1 MNEYDYDLWGLDV
14 NNFEI
19 LPAAAVLLKRNNS
32 KRKRKSFRNTKEK
45 AKEIRNTKEKAK
57 EIRNTKELRNNCE
70 TPLKPHTAD
79 ASSVMPTTHG
89 FASSACAHKTEVRSS
104 AGLLQPC

>member
-1 MNEYDYDLWGLDV
+1 MNMTMTYGLDV

-19 LPAAAVLLKRNNS
+19 LPAAAVHLKRNIS

-70 TPLKPHTAD
+70 TSLKPQIL
-79 ASSVMPTTHG
+79 PTP
-89 FASSACAHKTEVRSS
+89 AV
-104 AGLLQPC
+104 

>member
-45 AKEIRNTKEKAK
+45 AKEIRNTKE
-57 EIRNTKELRNNCE
+57 LRNNCE
-70 TPLKPHTAD
+70 TSLKPQIL
-79 ASSVMPTTHG
+79 PTP
-89 FASSACAHKTEVRSS
+89 AV
-104 AGLLQPC
+104 

>member
-45 AKEIRNTKEKAK
+45 AKEIRNTKEKVK
-57 EIRNTKELRNNCE
+57 
-70 TPLKPHTAD
+70 
-79 ASSVMPTTHG
+79 
-89 FASSACAHKTEVRSS
+89 
-104 AGLLQPC
+104 